1 MLDMTGLTKNP
12 LETAESFDKTLEK
25 DTFTNPNIIAN
36 EYSNAP
42 YSIIKRWGDAEK
54 KPTLKSKPTGSLVPS
69 A

>member
-1 MLDMTGLTKNP
+1 MPDMTGLTKNP
-12 LETAESFDKTLEK
+12 LEAAETFDKTLEK

-42 YSIIKRWGDAEK
+42 YSIIKRWGNAEK
-54 KPTLKSKPTGSLVPS
+54 KPVLKPKSDGSLIPS